1 MNVRKAQFAGSWYPG
16 TEKECKQEIENFT
29 KHAVSV
35 SSKNIKRIGG
45 IVPHAGWQFSGQIAC
60 NVLYCLKGLQ
70 DPDVVIIFGMH
81 LPSNGPNIIMPE
93 GAWETPLGLIRVHEE
108 LAQMLTRRF
117 IFETETPSKFY
128 QDNTIELQMPLIKYF
143 FPNAKVV
150 AMGVPPN
157 PNSLEIARMVVKYAK
172 QSDLNILVLGST
184 DLTHYGPNFGM
195 TTKGRGR
202 DAVNWV
208 RYENDRRIVELML
221 DLEPEKVISESLNNR
236 NACCGGAA
244 AAAIEAAKKLG
255 ATESE
260 SLVYATSYDKS
271 PSDSFVGY
279 VGIVY

>member
-1 MNVRKAQFAGSWYPG
+1 MNVRKARFAGSWYPG
-16 TEKECKQEIENFT
+16 TEDECRQEIEKFT
-29 KHAVSV
+29 KNNVSV
-35 SSKNIKRIGG
+35 SSKKIKRVGG

-70 DPDVVIIFGMH
+70 DPDLVVVFGMH
-81 LPSNGPNIIMPE
+81 LPPDGPNIIMPE

-108 LAQMLTRRF
+108 MAQMMLKRF
-117 IFETETPSKFY
+117 LFEIETPSKYY

-143 FPNAKVV
+143 FPNAKVL

-157 PNSLEIARMVVKYAK
+157 PASIEIGKAVVKYAN
-172 QSDLNILVLGST
+172 QLNINLKILGST

-195 TTKGRGR
+195 TPKGRGR
-202 DAVNWV
+202 DAINWV
-208 RYENDRRIVELML
+208 RYENDRRIIELML
-221 DLEPEKVISESLNNR
+221 ELETEKVISEALNNK
-236 NACCGGAA
+236 NACCAGGAA
-244 AAAIEAAKKLG
+244 AAIAAVQQLG

-279 VGIVY
+279 AGIIY

>member
-1 MNVRKAQFAGSWYPG
+1 MNVRKAKFAGSWYPG
-16 TEKECKQEIENFT
+16 TETECKQEIEKFIKT
-29 KHAVSV
+29 TVSV
-35 SSKNIKRIGG
+35 SSKNIKRVGG
-45 IVPHAGWQFSGQIAC
+45 IVPHAGWQFSGQIAT

-70 DPDVVIIFGMH
+70 DPDVVILFGMH

-117 IFETETPSKFY
+117 TFELETPTKFY

-143 FPNAKVV
+143 FPDAKVV

-157 PNSLEIARMVVKYAK
+157 PGSLEIGKMAVKYAQ
-172 QSDLNILVLGST
+172 QSGLKVLVLGST

-221 DLEPEKVISESLNNR
+221 DMEPEKVISESLNNR

-244 AAAIEAAKKLG
+244 AAAIEAAKQLG
-255 ATESE
+255 AKESE

-279 VGIVY
+279 VGIIY

>member
-1 MNVRKAQFAGSWYPG
+1 MNVRKAKFAGSWYPG
-16 TEKECKQEIENFT
+16 TENECKQEIERFT
-29 KHAVSV
+29 RLNVSV
-35 SSKNIKRIGG
+35 SSKNIKRVGG

-60 NVLYCLKGLQ
+60 NVMYCLKGLQ

-108 LAQMLTRRF
+108 LAQMMTHRF
-117 IFETETPSKFY
+117 TFEIETPSKFY

-157 PNSLEIARMVVKYAK
+157 PDSLEIGKTIVKYAEK
-172 QSDLNILVLGST
+172 KKLKIMVLGST

-202 DAVNWV
+202 EAVNWV

-221 DLEPEKVISESLNNR
+221 DMEPEKVINESLNNR

-244 AAAIEAAKKLG
+244 AAAIEAVKQLG

-279 VGIVY
+279 VGIIY

>member
-1 MNVRKAQFAGSWYPG
+1 MNVRKPKFAGSWYPG
-16 TEKECKQEIENFT
+16 TEKECKQEIEKFIKQT
-29 KHAVSV
+29 VSV
-35 SSKNIKRIGG
+35 SSKNIKRVGG

-60 NVLYCLKGLQ
+60 NVMYCLKGLQ
-70 DPDVVIIFGMH
+70 DPDAVIVFGMH

-93 GAWETPLGLIRVHEE
+93 GAWETPLGLLRVHEE
-108 LAQMLTRRF
+108 LAQMMTRRF
-117 IFETETPSKFY
+117 TFETETPSSFY
-128 QDNTIELQMPLIKYF
+128 QDNTIELQMPMIKYF

-157 PNSLEIARMVVKYAK
+157 SNSLEIGKMIVKYAEQK
-172 QSDLNILVLGST
+172 GLNLLVLGST

-244 AAAIEAAKKLG
+244 AAAIEAVKQMG
-255 ATESE
+255 ATDSE

-279 VGIVY
+279 VGIIY